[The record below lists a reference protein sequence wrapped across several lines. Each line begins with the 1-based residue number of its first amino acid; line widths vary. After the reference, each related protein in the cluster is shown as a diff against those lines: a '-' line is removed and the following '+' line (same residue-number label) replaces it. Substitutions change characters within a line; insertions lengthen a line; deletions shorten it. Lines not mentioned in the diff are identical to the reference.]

1 MAKEAVKITICG
13 KERTVKYPVFA
24 LIKLK
29 KDTGIQLKD
38 LQDKDKAEDLETIV
52 SIIWAGLIH
61 EDDSLTVEDVAK
73 DIELDQLEEVAQKVT
88 EVLTKSVK
96 KD

>member
-1 MAKEAVKITICG
+1 MAKDAVKLNICG
-13 KERTVKYPVFA
+13 KERTVRYPVFA

-38 LQDKDKAEDLETIV
+38 LQDKEKAEDLETIIA
-52 SIIWAGLIH
+52 IIWAGLIH
-61 EDDSLTVEDVAK
+61 EDNKITVEDVAK
-73 DIELDQLEEVAQKVT
+73 DIELDQLEDVAKKVT